1 MENDLYRFIADRYT
15 PIIDNIERY
24 CVSRNKSRL
33 DIVRVVFDFLPT
45 IKIRLDEAFVDTCM
59 SYILSNATESEKR
72 MFAKPYLNMVSLND
86 YNTEYNK
93 MMKLNLKRI
102 EGGNGNITEL
112 MYYAINSKEP
122 EAVKSER
129 LLNMVMYAKDKLYV
143 FFLASIYL
151 TEETGVEIK
160 YIDNVGNTVSHIYSR
175 SEFIMDY
182 EIINKVYAELLNDD
196 KARSIIKSEIPKTL
210 LSIPG
215 ANVYMNKALN
225 TGIITSENGGLIW
238 NRTKVLLSYFAENIS
253 GILGLSNK
261 VDKEGDVMVNWK
273 ITEDTFNQKNLK
285 GAKNDYLKSK
295 DVFKPKGHEEID
307 NIFK

>member
-15 PIIDNIERY
+15 PIMDNIERY

-45 IKIRLDEAFVDTCM
+45 IKIRLDEAFVDACM
-59 SYILSNATESEKR
+59 SHILSSATESEKR
-72 MFAKPYLNMVSLND
+72 MFIKPYINAVSLND
-86 YNTEYNK
+86 YNAEYNE
-93 MMKLNLKRI
+93 MIKLNLKRI

-112 MYYAINSKEP
+112 MYYVINSKDTEI
-122 EAVKSER
+122 EKSKR
-129 LLNMVMYAKDKLYV
+129 LSNMVLAAKNKLYM
-143 FFLASIYL
+143 FLLTSMYL
-151 TEETGVEIK
+151 TEETGIEIK
-160 YIDNVGNTVSHIYSR
+160 YIDNAGNIVSHIYSR
-175 SEFIMDY
+175 AEFIMDY

-196 KARSIIKSEIPKTL
+196 KARNIIKSEMPKTL

-238 NRTKVLLSYFAENIS
+238 NKTKVLLSYFAENIS